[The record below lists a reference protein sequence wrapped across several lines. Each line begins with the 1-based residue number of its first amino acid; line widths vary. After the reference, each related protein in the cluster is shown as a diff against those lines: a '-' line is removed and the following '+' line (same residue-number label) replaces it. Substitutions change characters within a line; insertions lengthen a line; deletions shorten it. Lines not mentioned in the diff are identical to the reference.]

1 MYPDRLEKEKKHP
14 HWSVDDIFGGSK
26 GPVRGFVQRDYRIGM
41 HEQDFYEIH
50 IVLGGH
56 GEHYIGE
63 RHTPV
68 REGDVFI
75 IPPNVSHGYE
85 GGVGFDVYHIVLRP
99 GFLEKN
105 SSELQSLPHF
115 SALFRTEPF
124 MRERTAARLHLHLD
138 RDELF
143 ALRPRLDELAGR
155 SGNDAPHDI
164 ILSSCNAL
172 MVISSLCTAYDG
184 RLCGGAGEDEQFA
197 RSLSYIYENYGG
209 RILVSELSRIAGMS
223 RTAYIEKF
231 KEITGKTPGAFI
243 ALHRVMAAREL
254 IVSTSEPIEDISV
267 RVGFYDASHL
277 TRTFLK
283 HIGKTPSE
291 LRKSLK

>member
-41 HEQDFYEIH
+41 HEQDFYEIN
-50 IVLGGH
+50 IVLGGQ

-68 REGDVFI
+68 KVGDVFI

-138 RDELF
+138 VEDLSELQ
-143 ALRPRLDELAGR
+143 PRLDELTRR
-155 SGNDAPHDI
+155 SGSDSPHNV
-164 ILSSCNAL
+164 ILSICNAL
-172 MVISSLCTAYDG
+172 MVISALCAAYDG
-184 RLCGGAGEDEQFA
+184 KLSRVDGVDEQFA
-197 RSLSYIYENYGG
+197 QSLSYIYENYRD
-209 RILVSELSRIAGMS
+209 RISISELSKIAGMS

-231 KEITGKTPGAFI
+231 KKITQKTPGVFI
-243 ALHRVMAAREL
+243 TQHRISVAREL
-254 IVSTSEPIEDISV
+254 IVSTVLPLEEIA
-267 RVGFYDASHL
+267 RTTGFYDASHL
-277 TRTFLK
+277 ARTFFK
-283 HIGKTPSE
+283 HFGKAPSE
-291 LRKSLK
+291 LRRNN